1 MNQDFSTFLVKY
13 LSAHIPG
20 WASKWKLIF
29 EKHKNFN
36 NLVVK
41 SFTNANANECRL
53 SKSASLF
60 GGHKNIESLETAI
73 LVDSLIKQQELRSRE
88 AVLFYRQT
96 FYSPRLVRCVL
107 QDTELAWQ
115 ETAFI
120 IELGDTG
127 KLDKIKIRVISFSM
141 ITMWNTSD
149 SRRLKKL
156 PCIQMYIFHVM

>member
-13 LSAHIPG
+13 FIPG
-20 WASKWKLIF
+20 WASQWKLIF

-53 SKSASLF
+53 SESASLV

-73 LVDSLIKQQELRSRE
+73 LVDSLIKQQELRPRE
-88 AVLFYRQT
+88 AVLFCRQT
-96 FYSPRLVRCVL
+96 FYLPRLVRCVL

-141 ITMWNTSD
+141 ITMWNTLN